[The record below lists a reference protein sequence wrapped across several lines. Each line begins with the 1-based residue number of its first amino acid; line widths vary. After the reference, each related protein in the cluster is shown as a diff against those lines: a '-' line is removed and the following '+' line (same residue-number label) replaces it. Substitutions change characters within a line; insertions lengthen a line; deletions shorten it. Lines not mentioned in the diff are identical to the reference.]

1 MKKRKK
7 NTPTGQRRLIGIL
20 AIGLPVA
27 FWFVGCVCSSRFKPP
42 PYQPITKIMEV
53 TGYCNCGICCS
64 WEYPWYSPLGLTGS
78 PVISSGANKGKQ
90 KAVGQTAWGT
100 HAAYGTIAADASL
113 PFGTI
118 VFIPGYGYGRVEDRG
133 GAIKGEK
140 LDLWFP
146 THGMAKQWG
155 RKKMAVKIWKR

>member
-1 MKKRKK
+1 MKKCRKHAPARK
-7 NTPTGQRRLIGIL
+7 RLSIGIFAIAVL
-20 AIGLPVA
+20 AT
-27 FWFVGCVCSSRFKPP
+27 FWFLGCMTRRFKPP
-42 PYQPITKIMEV
+42 PTKPIVKVMEV

-64 WEYPWYSPLGLTGS
+64 WKYPWYSPFGLIGS
-78 PVISSGANKGKQ
+78 PVISSGASKGKQ

-100 HAAYGTIAADASL
+100 HAAYGTVAADASL

-118 VFIPGYGYGRVEDRG
+118 VYIPGYGYGRVEDRG
-133 GAIKGEK
+133 GAITGDK

-146 THGMAKQWG
+146 THGVAKQWG